1 MNKIKELWGNI
12 HIKIYKIFL
21 HVIGFSHDKTSRRL
35 FRLFQ
40 VAIYITILVFIIN
53 LFSIGKSSFGE
64 WGDFFGGV
72 LNPFLTFLT
81 FMGLLI
87 TIILQQT
94 ELKESR
100 EEFKRSADALFEQ
113 SKNLQKQNF
122 ENTFFNLID
131 LHYNIISQLVVEV
144 NDLEEEKISNKIKEI
159 IFKSSLSIAGIQ
171 LNTNKEMIF
180 KGRDVFEFLLNYI
193 CYETIM
199 PHEVISRYKAIQN
212 HHNDILGHYFRN
224 LYQIL
229 KLIDNIDKQILSIEE
244 KRKYTSILRAQL
256 STYEL
261 ALLSINCLE
270 NIVDKGEFKN
280 LLIRYSML
288 EHLPLEKIENGYTIR
303 GYNRAFLDEKMLYQY
318 KHEKKFGKLDLNKY
332 FGGAFGKNTEI
343 IYNLK
348 IPNKTLD
355 DE

>member
-1 MNKIKELWGNI
+1 MNKIKELWKKI

-21 HVIGFSHDKTSRRL
+21 HIIGFSHDKTSRRL

-113 SKNLQKQNF
+113 SKSLQKQNF

-131 LHYNIISQLVVEV
+131 LHYNIISQLIVEIK
-144 NDLEEEKISNKIKEI
+144 DLKEEKISDKIREVI
-159 IFKSSLSIAGIQ
+159 LSSSLSIAGIS
-171 LNTNKEMIF
+171 LNTKKEMIF
-180 KGRDVFEFLLNYI
+180 KGREVFEFLFNYI
-193 CYETIM
+193 SFDTNT
-199 PHEVISRYKAIQN
+199 PFEVIVRYKTIQN

-224 LYQIL
+224 LYQVL
-229 KLIDNIDKQILSIEE
+229 KLIDNTDEQILSMEE
-244 KRKYTSILRAQL
+244 KQKYSSILRAQL

-270 NIVDKGEFKN
+270 NIVDQGEFKN

-288 EHLPLEKIENGYTIR
+288 EHLPLEKIENGYSIK
-303 GYNRAFLDEKMLYQY
+303 GYNRAFLDENMLYEY

-348 IPNKTLD
+348 IPNKTLE